1 MKKISA
7 CPGWLD
13 LSEDRRSFILVAE
26 KAEIVR
32 RIFQLSIGGLGSYS
46 IAKQLDRKNI
56 PAFGKSPKWDH
67 TTIDSLLRNRATLGE
82 HQPKSYAGGSKKGVP
97 IGDPIPNYYPAIID
111 EETFVAAQTAR
122 QIHLASGR
130 GRKGN
135 DLANLFTGI
144 TTCAYCGE
152 ATKFYSNGNAK
163 SLICARVLQGNGCIR
178 FGWSYKNFEQSV
190 LHFLSHPALLQ
201 NRSIDEQGELT
212 TLIQQLGKLTEPNPL
227 DARLAIA
234 SQLKAIVSELKISA
248 GGKDPIPTHPASLI
262 KRDHPA
268 RFFEVPR
275 GSVKI
280 PRVWSPETRPP
291 DDHRHDDLAFFTT
304 WCPAGTAIE
313 TLVAVEGHRWAIED
327 SFETAK
333 NEFGLDHNE
342 SRSWHGWHR
351 HVSMVMLAFAM
362 MAVIRHHANP
372 PRPKKT
378 QRRTTAKTKP
388 TPPRH

>member
-1 MKKISA
+1 MKKIFA

-46 IAKQLDRKNI
+46 IAKQLDRQNI

-97 IGDPIPNYYPAIID
+97 VGDPIPNYYPAIID

-152 ATKFYSNGNAK
+152 AAKFYSNGNAK

-178 FGWSYKNFEQSV
+178 FGWSYRNFEQSV

-201 NRSIDEQGELT
+201 NRSIDEQRELT
-212 TLIQQLGKLTEPNPL
+212 ALIQQLGKLTEPNPL

-248 GGKDPIPTHPASLI
+248 GGKDPTPTHPASLI

-268 RFFEVPR
+268 RFFEVRLWQGPLFR
-275 GSVKI
+275 ALPV
-280 PRVWSPETRPP
+280 P
-291 DDHRHDDLAFFTT
+291 
-304 WCPAGTAIE
+304 
-313 TLVAVEGHRWAIED
+313 
-327 SFETAK
+327 
-333 NEFGLDHNE
+333 
-342 SRSWHGWHR
+342 
-351 HVSMVMLAFAM
+351 
-362 MAVIRHHANP
+362 
-372 PRPKKT
+372 
-378 QRRTTAKTKP
+378 
-388 TPPRH
+388 